1 MEHRVSPANPRLD
14 ILRREVE
21 EKLLIPFRSH
31 GWSAE
36 IVSEVDRHDCI
47 EIAANRDAVATRI
60 AVLYSSGISNSG
72 HRELSNRVDRIFC
85 RGQPYM
91 LESYA
96 SGVAVPVESLDD
108 FFAFLVELNK
118 QVEPDRSQAFIPRRP
133 AKVLRLTAENPLDA
147 VIARLQQFTSEA
159 LARKL
164 VERRAEAEN
173 IALAPTEA
181 EAKATGVAYSMRSAL
196 DYIVSTPRDPL
207 NRKVLG
213 LYYGTMALAQSEMLA
228 SPSGPIDLD
237 KVEAMTRDGHGLYTL
252 AASHGGFAD
261 LHVGVL
267 ARGFFP
273 QWMKSLRQDTS
284 GYPKKRPRSLA
295 DLKKV
300 PSGMACLLPDLF
312 ASMPEIDDLYAEVVG
327 GPPRWI
333 SVAFDQVA
341 NARRPARKMPEID
354 DLYAEVVGGPP
365 CLRPSGQRAKA
376 CAEGDQ
382 HLWVVTRFLR
392 EGFRR

>member
-261 LHVGVL
+261 L
-267 ARGFFP
+267 R
-273 QWMKSLRQDTS
+273 
-284 GYPKKRPRSLA
+284 
-295 DLKKV
+295 
-300 PSGMACLLPDLF
+300 
-312 ASMPEIDDLYAEVVG
+312 
-327 GPPRWI
+327 
-333 SVAFDQVA
+333 
-341 NARRPARKMPEID
+341 
-354 DLYAEVVGGPP
+354 
-365 CLRPSGQRAKA
+365 
-376 CAEGDQ
+376 
-382 HLWVVTRFLR
+382 
-392 EGFRR
+392 